1 MKNSEF
7 NKNKTADEIFDSHRS
22 KNGLYSV
29 AVIAI
34 ITVIVIAL
42 NIALSTLFVNEME
55 IDLSDKGVYTVT
67 QTSEE
72 FLANLKKPV
81 EIVVLEEQA
90 ELDADKRIEK
100 FLTNYTKLSDKVR
113 YQVIDPVQN
122 PTALETYSASK
133 GDIVIRCEKT
143 GRSTTLAIKDLYD
156 YDYSEY
162 FTTGTI
168 NATSFDMEGQVT
180 TAVKYVSSDES
191 YNAYFTSGHDEGEFS
206 QTGLKMLNK
215 LCLNIKQLE
224 KGKPIPDDCD
234 ELFIFAPTQDFTESE
249 IADIENYIDR
259 GGSVMVFC
267 SSGENASTDGLKD
280 MLKRYGIMQSDGYL
294 ADMKRAYIDSYF
306 QFFVTFTKDNDI
318 TGNFKEDD
326 KALVEFARPLTQV
339 EPTKEGV
346 TLTTFLKTSFNTY
359 EVTQEGETMDTYNVG
374 MMAKNEQGGS
384 LTVISAQTLVDE
396 NILTQYTSFKNMEIV
411 TNAVSSALGLENI
424 SIPEKSLSVTNNAVK
439 NGFIIA
445 LPFMIV
451 IPVLLIAVGLF
462 TWSRKKKR

>member
-1 MKNSEF
+1 MTGVQTCALPISMLLATNGWITAGNLKLDLSVRPEENVILSEDEKERQLLVKMLEQTG
-7 NKNKTADEIFDSHRS
+7 NNRSKTAR
-22 KNGLYSV
+22 L
-29 AVIAI
+29 
-34 ITVIVIAL
+34 L
-42 NIALSTLFVNEME
+42 NMS
-55 IDLSDKGVYTVT
+55 
-67 QTSEE
+67 
-72 FLANLKKPV
+72 
-81 EIVVLEEQA
+81 
-90 ELDADKRIEK
+90 R
-100 FLTNYTKLSDKVR
+100 
-113 YQVIDPVQN
+113 
-122 PTALETYSASK
+122 
-133 GDIVIRCEKT
+133 
-143 GRSTTLAIKDLYD
+143 TTLY
-156 YDYSEY
+156 
-162 FTTGTI
+162 
-168 NATSFDMEGQVT
+168 
-180 TAVKYVSSDES
+180 
-191 YNAYFTSGHDEGEFS
+191 
-206 QTGLKMLNK
+206 
-215 LCLNIKQLE
+215 E
-224 KGKPIPDDCD
+224 K
-234 ELFIFAPTQDFTESE
+234 
-249 IADIENYIDR
+249 
-259 GGSVMVFC
+259 
-267 SSGENASTDGLKD
+267 
-280 MLKRYGIMQSDGYL
+280 LKRYGIMQSDGYL